1 MAFNNEFRKLLC
13 RPIPE
18 SVLMHDW
25 WCYLLASGVEGA
37 TLYYDERPTI
47 LYRQHS
53 SNAVGAEATGYKALK
68 PRMQN
73 FVDKKKS
80 RFGQLREFSELHHDK
95 LTASAVR
102 TIDEL
107 TAARAGLW
115 KRMQVACWLPIERQ
129 SFSSVL
135 TTRLSILINR
145 Y

>member
-1 MAFNNEFRKLLC
+1 MAFNKEFRKLLC

-25 WCYLLASGVEGA
+25 WCYLLASGVDGA

-53 SNAVGAEATGYKALK
+53 SNVVGAGATGLKALK
-68 PRMQN
+68 TRFQN

-80 RFGQLREFSELHHDK
+80 RFEQLRDFSELYHDK
-95 LTASAVR
+95 LTASAAG
-102 TIDEL
+102 TIEEL
-107 TAARAGLW
+107 TAARVGLC
-115 KRMQVACWLPIERQ
+115 KRLQVAYRLPIERQ

-135 TTRLSILINR
+135 TTRLSILTNR